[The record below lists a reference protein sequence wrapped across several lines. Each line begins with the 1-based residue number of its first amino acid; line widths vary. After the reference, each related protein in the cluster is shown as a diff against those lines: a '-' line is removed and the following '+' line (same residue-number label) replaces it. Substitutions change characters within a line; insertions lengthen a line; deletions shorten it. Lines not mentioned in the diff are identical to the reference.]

1 MFKDFKKNTGNIFAE
16 DLKDNNFD
24 PSTIPNYSSNLD
36 SSLASNSTLS
46 IASLTKLFGLKVRT
60 PLQLPRKTLVI
71 PILLDTPETS
81 KTEIN
86 EELS

>member
-16 DLKDNNFD
+16 DPKDNNFN

-46 IASLTKLFGLKVRT
+46 IASLTKLFSLKVW
-60 PLQLPRKTLVI
+60 TL
-71 PILLDTPETS
+71 L
-81 KTEIN
+81 
-86 EELS
+86 